1 MCCSDNSWGL
11 LLVRSWPVIFSTAD
25 GTKVAIF
32 DNLALVF
39 NAKLLIGLKA
49 DNKKCNEYIEGS
61 LAMCTA
67 LAPVIGYDEATK
79 IAYEAYNSGKTIRQ
93 VLKDKK
99 ILSDKEI
106 SKILDP
112 KSMIKPK

>member
-1 MCCSDNSWGL
+1 MVL
-11 LLVRSWPVIFSTAD
+11 KQ
-25 GTKVAIF
+25 TK
-32 DNLALVF
+32 
-39 NAKLLIGLKA
+39 
-49 DNKKCNEYIEGS
+49 KKCEDYIEGS
-61 LAMCTA
+61 LAMCTS
-67 LAPVIGYDEATK
+67 LAPVIGYDSAAE

>member
-1 MCCSDNSWGL
+1 
-11 LLVRSWPVIFSTAD
+11 
-25 GTKVAIF
+25 
-32 DNLALVF
+32 
-39 NAKLLIGLKA
+39 
-49 DNKKCNEYIEGS
+49 
-61 LAMCTA
+61 MCTS
-67 LAPVIGYDEATK
+67 LAPVIGYDSAAE